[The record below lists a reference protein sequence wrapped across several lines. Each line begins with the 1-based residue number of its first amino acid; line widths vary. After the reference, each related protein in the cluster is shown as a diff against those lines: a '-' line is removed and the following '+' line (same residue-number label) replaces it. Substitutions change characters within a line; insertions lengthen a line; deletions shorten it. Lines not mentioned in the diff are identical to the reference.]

1 MIKYPVK
8 AVSRNYPIG
17 DADGN
22 IESFS
27 TRLLLEDSSGIELDV
42 NDSVVAN
49 TIANALNAMN
59 EFPFHAQYYDN
70 DLIDWYTK
78 YEPVVKE

>member
-27 TRLLLEDSSGIELDV
+27 TRFLLEDSSGIELDI
-42 NDSVVAN
+42 NDSAIAN

-59 EFPFHAQYYDN
+59 EFPDIVGSEDEEVWN
-70 DLIDWYTK
+70 WYSK
-78 YEPVVKE
+78 FIKR